1 MIYFEFGKFQVPL
14 LLALCLATCDA
25 AVIEV
30 TAGGDAY
37 KPSYRFSDISGVH
50 LANMTADG
58 EGKIIASSSVAASDF
73 QLRDGATMSEAVAL
87 VSVLNETV
95 TQQQATISSLQGDI
109 TSMQTTI
116 ASMQATIATMQT
128 DIAGKQNNLG
138 LVGKLQY
145 QTPDTGFWDN
155 AWHRP
160 NVFWNHNDVV
170 ITGQLLKYMF
180 EQIVNLNG
188 LNHPWT
194 DSCSSNCVCGAGS
207 YYQPGC

>member
-1 MIYFEFGKFQVPL
+1 MSHEP
-14 LLALCLATCDA
+14 T
-25 AVIEV
+25 
-30 TAGGDAY
+30 
-37 KPSYRFSDISGVH
+37 YRFSDISGVH

-95 TQQQATISSLQGDI
+95 TVLNETVTQQQATISSLQGDI

-128 DIAGKQNNLG
+128 DIAGKQTNLHLTG
-138 LVGKLQY
+138 RVAY
-145 QTPDTGFWDN
+145 DTYWDN
-155 AWHRP
+155 VWHRP
-160 NVFWNHNDVV
+160 NVYWNSDDSV
-170 ITGQLLKYMF
+170 ITGKYLKYMF
-180 EQIVNLNG
+180 EQIVSLNG

-194 DSCSSNCVCGAGS
+194 ASCSSWGICGAG
-207 YYQPGC
+207 